1 MDLKKIQGFLKTA
14 KNLKIIETD
23 NIETL
28 INDYVIQKII
38 FKITE
43 SEIKYNSFCIIQQN
57 KAKTSTDDALF
68 IKSANKD
75 KEVFSVFSLYDTG
88 KSKKGMELLDKGLK
102 AVSFFVSDLPT
113 SEDIN
118 NFILNLLS
126 FQGFLWVDKK
136 NDKLILMLTTQ
147 GKDFDFKNFVNDKI
161 KKHLH
166 ND

>member
-28 INDYVIQKII
+28 INNYVIERIISKIV
-38 FKITE
+38 E
-43 SEIKYNSFCIIQQN
+43 SEVKYNSFCIIQQH

-88 KSKKGMELLDKGLK
+88 KSKKGIELLEKGLK

-113 SEDIN
+113 TEDIN

-126 FQGFLWVDKK
+126 FEGFIWVDKK
-136 NDKLILMLTTQ
+136 NDKLILMLTTK

-161 KKHLH
+161 KTHLQ